1 MAAVKLAWFNL
12 YPYMHMRR
20 EEDEGWVLREKKIN
34 KKYHA
39 VLLSFR
45 ICSIPN
51 LLFANI
57 GKASISHDIKRRGE
71 KG

>member
-1 MAAVKLAWFNL
+1 MKGGFE
-12 YPYMHMRR
+12 R
-20 EEDEGWVLREKKIN
+20 KKIN

-45 ICSIPN
+45 IWPIPN

-57 GKASISHDIKRRGE
+57 GKASIRQDIKRRRE